1 MAYFRVIAWL
11 VIASST
17 VGCAGR
23 SAAPTV
29 NSDPVPAMRSFE
41 TRIGEYV
48 TLHREI
54 EQKLPKLGREATP
67 EEIDKNQRELGA
79 LMRSTRPDAK
89 QGEFFTPEV
98 QEFLASLF
106 GRVFRGENGKN
117 LLGSIMDE
125 NPGLPKISV
134 NERYPDD
141 VPLSTMPPEILDALP
156 ELEEDM
162 EYRFIGRRLALIDSH
177 AHIIVD
183 FTHELLPESAR

>member
-1 MAYFRVIAWL
+1 MAYFRVIVWL
-11 VIASST
+11 AIASLT
-17 VGCAGR
+17 AGCSAR
-23 SAAPTV
+23 SAAPSV
-29 NSDPVPAMRSFE
+29 SADPVPAMQAFE
-41 TRIGEYV
+41 ARVGEYLTV
-48 TLHREI
+48 HREI

-79 LMRSTRPDAK
+79 LMRSARSDARP
-89 QGEFFTPEV
+89 GEFFTPDV
-98 QEFLASLF
+98 QEFLKRLF
-106 GRVFRGENGKN
+106 GRVFRGDNGKN

-162 EYRFIGRRLALIDSH
+162 EYRFIGRRMVLIDSH

-183 FTHELLPESAR
+183 FTDELLPE

>member
-1 MAYFRVIAWL
+1 MANFRGIAWL
-11 VIASST
+11 LTAFLAA
-17 VGCAGR
+17 GCSGR
-23 SAAPTV
+23 SAAPTA
-29 NSDPVPAMRSFE
+29 NPDPVPALRSFE
-41 TRIGEYV
+41 ARVHEYV

-67 EEIDKNQRELGA
+67 EEIDKNQRELGV
-79 LMRSTRPDAK
+79 LMRSARADAK
-89 QGEFFTPEV
+89 QGEFFTPDV
-98 QEFLASLF
+98 QEFLAGLF
-106 GRVFRGENGKN
+106 DRVFRGVNGKN

-125 NPGLPKISV
+125 NPGLAKISV

-177 AHIIVD
+177 AHLIAD
-183 FTHELLPESAR
+183 FTDELLPE

>member
-1 MAYFRVIAWL
+1 MADFRGIVWL
-11 VIASST
+11 VIASLT
-17 VGCAGR
+17 AGCSGR

-29 NSDPVPAMRSFE
+29 SPDPVPALRSFQA
-41 TRIGEYV
+41 RVQEYV

-79 LMRSTRPDAK
+79 LLKSARSDAK
-89 QGEFFTPEV
+89 QGELFTPDV
-98 QEFLASLF
+98 QEFLARLF
-106 GRVFRGENGKN
+106 GRVFRGEQGKN

-134 NERYPDD
+134 NERYPDE

-162 EYRFIGRRLALIDSH
+162 EYRFVGRRLVLVDSH
-177 AHIIVD
+177 AHLIVD
-183 FTHELLPESAR
+183 FTDELLPE

>member
-1 MAYFRVIAWL
+1 MAYFRVITWL
-11 VIASST
+11 VIASLT
-17 VGCAGR
+17 AGCSGR
-23 SAAPTV
+23 SAAPSV
-29 NSDPVPAMRSFE
+29 SSDPVPALSSFE
-41 TRIGEYV
+41 ARVREYV

-79 LMRSTRPDAK
+79 LLRSARSDAR
-89 QGEFFTPEV
+89 QGEFFTPDV
-98 QEFLASLF
+98 QEFLARLF
-106 GRVFRGENGKN
+106 GRVFRGEKGKN

-162 EYRFIGRRLALIDSH
+162 EYRFIGRRLVLIDSH

-183 FTHELLPESAR
+183 FTDELLPE